1 MYILTIGETER
12 ETLWV
17 CFDSIEAGRQF
28 LSLLPG
34 YGCERNEENGSI
46 EREWLR
52 PSEFPDYGV
61 IDFRGNKMPITRF
74 MFQDG
79 DEVAVYFREIPNLSV
94 ENQGLI
100 DGATSVD
107 AYSIPNEETRDY
119 ISTREKT
126 FKVVKSILA
135 GRGIETERAFH
146 GSEDGEAILYKR
158 PGDPDWHFLG
168 HMDPAFVE
176 LGKESEERIREWVEE
191 SLL

>member
-12 ETLWV
+12 EIHWM
-17 CFDSIEAGRQF
+17 CFDSLEAGRQF

-34 YGCERNEENGSI
+34 YGCE
-46 EREWLR
+46 L
-52 PSEFPDYGV
+52 
-61 IDFRGNKMPITRF
+61 
-74 MFQDG
+74 
-79 DEVAVYFREIPNLSV
+79 
-94 ENQGLI
+94 
-100 DGATSVD
+100 
-107 AYSIPNEETRDY
+107 NEETRDY
-119 ISTREKT
+119 ISTRENT

-135 GRGIETERAFH
+135 ERGIETERAFH

-158 PGDPDWHFLG
+158 PEETDWHFLG

>member
-12 ETLWV
+12 ETLWG
-17 CFDSIEAGRQF
+17 CFDSLEAGRQF

-52 PSEFPDYGV
+52 PSEFPDYGE

-74 MFQDG
+74 MFQDW

>member
-12 ETLWV
+12 ETLWG
-17 CFDSIEAGRQF
+17 CFDSLEAGRQF

-34 YGCERNEENGSI
+34 YGCELNEESGNI

-52 PSEFPDYGV
+52 PSEFPDYGE
-61 IDFRGNKMPITRF
+61 IDFRGNKMPVSRF
-74 MFQDG
+74 MFQDQ
-79 DEVAVYFREIPNLSV
+79 EKVEVYFREIPNLSV

-100 DGATSVD
+100 DGVTSVD

-119 ISTREKT
+119 ISTRENT

-135 GRGIETERAFH
+135 ERGIETERAFH

-158 PGDPDWHFLG
+158 PEETDWHFLG